1 MANYKWSFA
10 NVGGVTRV
18 CIQSAED
25 IRHLGEL
32 DKKMWTVLSCPV
44 NGLEISSDSLSLMDQ
59 DGDGQLRLKEVVA
72 TADWLCAT
80 LKDPQSLFEQSDSIL
95 LDNIIDESIVAV
107 ARKIVES
114 LKLKVERIS
123 LADVQAAI
131 DAIAIE
137 TPEMPAAPFEADVIA
152 AYKAKSPEYAAYFE
166 QEKLQKLGLA
176 SIPEE
181 TPKPG
186 MTEKKF
192 IEMGDQISKWESE
205 VESIKSQVESE
216 LAAAKAE
223 FEPLRK
229 LLLLHRDF
237 YRLLRNFV
245 TLEDF
250 YDNDDKTVASFQ
262 AGTLI
267 LDQRACKLC
276 IRVNDLAKHDS
287 QAPLSGMYLL
297 YCNCEN
303 KKTGKKLQ
311 IVAAMTQGEIK
322 NLNVGKNGI
331 FYDNDG
337 LDYDATVFKIIEN
350 PISIR
355 QAFWTPYRK
364 MAKWVEDKINKSAA
378 EKDAKAFDDMTA
390 KADATVANPNA
401 EQKLAFDIAKFAG
414 IFAAIG
420 MALGMIGTALAA
432 VAGGL
437 ASLNWWQLII
447 VFICILLV
455 ISGPSMIMA
464 WMKLRR
470 RNLAPVLNANGW
482 AINADS
488 IISVPFG
495 MKLTEQVRFP
505 FTQNPAKKSPAGK
518 IFLVILLLIVLG
530 LGGYGIYKYITK
542 EEVTSEEVMEATEA
556 EANPALTMEEAE
568 APAEAPETEEGAE

>member
-1 MANYKWSFA
+1 MSKYKWSFA

-18 CIQSAED
+18 RIKSAED
-25 IRHLGEL
+25 VRHLGEL

-44 NGLEISSDSLSLMDQ
+44 NGLEISSDSLRLMDQ

-80 LKDPQSLFEQSDSIL
+80 LRDPQSLFEQSDVIKIE
-95 LDNIIDESIVAV
+95 NIADEGIRVISDKLQKDGKVA
-107 ARKIVES
+107 
-114 LKLKVERIS
+114 

-131 DAIAIE
+131 DGIAIE
-137 TPEMPAAPFEADVIA
+137 TPELPAAPFEADVIA

-176 SIPEE
+176 TIPEDA
-181 TPKPG
+181 PKPG

-205 VESIKSQVESE
+205 VESIKSKVESE
-216 LAAAKAE
+216 MAAAKAE

-250 YDNDDKTVASFQ
+250 YDNDEKTVASFL

-322 NLNVGKNGI
+322 NLSVGKNGI

-350 PISIR
+350 PISLR
-355 QAFWTPYRK
+355 QAFWNPYRK

-378 EKDAKAFDDMTA
+378 EKDAKTFDDMTA
-390 KADATVANPNA
+390 KVATAADPNA
-401 EQKLAFDIAKFAG
+401 EKKSAFDIAKFAG

-420 MALGMIGTALAA
+420 MALGMIGTAL
-432 VAGGL
+432 VKVGEGMKDL
-437 ASLNWWQLII
+437 PWWQYLII
-447 VFICILLV
+447 FVCILLI

-495 MKLTEQVRFP
+495 LKLTEQVRFP
-505 FTQNPAKKSPAGK
+505 FTKNPAKKNPAGK
-518 IFLVILLLIVLG
+518 IFLVILLLIILG
-530 LGGYGIYKYITK
+530 LGGFGIYKYITK
-542 EEVTSEEVMEATEA
+542 EEVTAEEVMEATEA
-556 EANPALTMEEAE
+556 EANPAVSLENAE
-568 APAEAPETEEGAE
+568 VSETEEGAE

>member
-1 MANYKWSFA
+1 MAKYKWSFA

-18 CIQSAED
+18 RIQSAED

-44 NGLEISSDSLSLMDQ
+44 NGLEISSDSLSLMDV
-59 DGDGQLRLKEVVA
+59 DGDGKLRLKEVIA
-72 TADWLCAT
+72 TADYLCAA
-80 LKDPQSLFEQSDSIL
+80 LKDPKTLFEQKDELAI
-95 LDNIIDESIVAV
+95 DNIADEAIKAV
-107 ARKIVES
+107 AE
-114 LKLKVERIS
+114 KLATEGKIS
-123 LADVQAAI
+123 LAAVQAAI
-131 DAIAIE
+131 DGVTIE
-137 TPEMPAAPFEADVIA
+137 EQAVPAAPLEADVIA
-152 AYKAKSPEYAAYFE
+152 AYKEKQAEYAAYFE

-176 SIPEE
+176 VIPEE

-192 IEMGDQISKWESE
+192 NEMGAQIAEWEAAKAAAE
-205 VESIKSQVESE
+205 TANADA
-216 LAAAKAE
+216 LNAAKAE
-223 FEPLRK
+223 FMPLRK

-250 YDNDDKTVASFQ
+250 YDYDKKTIASFE

-267 LDQRACKLC
+267 IDQRACHLC
-276 IRVNDLAKHDS
+276 IRVNDPAKHDA

-303 KKTGKKLQ
+303 KKTGKTAN

-322 NLNVGKNGI
+322 NLSIGKNGV

-337 LDYDATVFKIIEN
+337 LDYDATVTKIIDN

-364 MAKWVEDKINKSAA
+364 FSKWIEEKINKSAA

-390 KADATVANPNA
+390 KADAATAKEGEAP
-401 EQKLAFDIAKFAG
+401 KPAFDIAKFAG

-432 VAGGL
+432 VAKGMSGF
-437 ASLNWWQLII
+437 AWWQYLII
-447 VFICILLV
+447 FVCILLV
-455 ISGPSMIMA
+455 ISGPSMVMA
-464 WMKLRR
+464 WLKLRR

-482 AINADS
+482 AINADA

-495 MKLTEQVRFP
+495 KTLTEQVAFP
-505 FTQNPAKKSPAGK
+505 FIKAPKMKGEMSTAKRWCIG
-518 IFLVILLLIVLG
+518 IGITLLVLVCLCVILHLCG
-530 LGGYGIYKYITK
+530 FCFCCFCFH
-542 EEVTSEEVMEATEA
+542 
-556 EANPALTMEEAE
+556 
-568 APAEAPETEEGAE
+568 

>member
-25 IRHLGEL
+25 VRHLGEL

-123 LADVQAAI
+123 LADVQAVI

-205 VESIKSQVESE
+205 VESIKSKVESE

-322 NLNVGKNGI
+322 NLSVGKNGI

-401 EQKLAFDIAKFAG
+401 EQKPAFDIAKFAG

-482 AINADS
+482 AVNADA

-495 MKLTEQVRFP
+495 LKLTEQVRFP
-505 FTQNPAKKSPAGK
+505 FTKNPVKKSPAGK
-518 IFLVILLLIVLG
+518 ICLVILLLIILG

-542 EEVTSEEVMEATEA
+542 EEVTAEEVMEVTET
-556 EANPALTMEEAE
+556 EANPALTLEETEASAE
-568 APAEAPETEEGAE
+568 TPETEKGAE

>member
-1 MANYKWSFA
+1 MSKYKWNFA
-10 NVGGVTRV
+10 NVGGATRV
-18 CIQSAED
+18 RIETAED

-80 LKDPQSLFEQSDSIL
+80 LKDPQSLFEQSDVITIE
-95 LDNIIDESIVAV
+95 NIADEGIRVIGDRLQKEGKVA
-107 ARKIVES
+107 
-114 LKLKVERIS
+114 

-131 DAIAIE
+131 DAVTIE
-137 TPEMPAAPFEADVIA
+137 AQEVPAAPLEADVIA
-152 AYKAKSPEYAAYFE
+152 AYKEKSAEYAAYFE

-192 IEMGDQISKWESE
+192 LEMGKQIADWESE
-205 VESIKSQVESE
+205 VESLKLKVESE

-250 YDNDDKTVASFQ
+250 YDNDEKTVASFQ

-322 NLNVGKNGI
+322 NLSVGKNGI

-390 KADATVANPNA
+390 KADAAANPNA
-401 EQKLAFDIAKFAG
+401 EKKPAFDIAKFAG

-482 AINADS
+482 AVNADA

-495 MKLTEQVRFP
+495 LKLTEQVRFP
-505 FTQNPAKKSPAGK
+505 FTKNPVKKSPAGK
-518 IFLVILLLIVLG
+518 ICLVILLLIILG

-542 EEVTSEEVMEATEA
+542 EEVTAEEVMEATEA
-556 EANPALTMEEAE
+556 EANPALTLEETE
-568 APAEAPETEEGAE
+568 APAETPETEKGAE

>member
-1 MANYKWSFA
+1 MSKYKWSFA

-18 CIQSAED
+18 RIKSAED
-25 IRHLGEL
+25 VRHLGEL

-44 NGLEISSDSLSLMDQ
+44 NGLEISSDSLRLMDQ

-80 LKDPQSLFEQSDSIL
+80 LRDPQSLFEQSDVIKIE
-95 LDNIIDESIVAV
+95 NIADEGIRVISDKLQKDGKVA
-107 ARKIVES
+107 
-114 LKLKVERIS
+114 

-176 SIPEE
+176 TIPEDA
-181 TPKPG
+181 PKPG

-205 VESIKSQVESE
+205 VESIKSKVESE
-216 LAAAKAE
+216 MAAAKAE

-250 YDNDDKTVASFQ
+250 YDNDEKTVASFL

-322 NLNVGKNGI
+322 NLSVGKNGI

-350 PISIR
+350 PISLR
-355 QAFWTPYRK
+355 QAFWNPYRK

-378 EKDAKAFDDMTA
+378 EKDAKTFDDMTA
-390 KADATVANPNA
+390 KVATAADPNA
-401 EQKLAFDIAKFAG
+401 EKKSAFDIAKFAG

-420 MALGMIGTALAA
+420 MALGMIGTALAS
-432 VAGGL
+432 VAQGWI
-437 ASLNWWQLII
+437 SLTWWQQII
-447 VFICILLV
+447 VFVCILLI

-495 MKLTEQVRFP
+495 LKLTEQVRFP
-505 FTQNPAKKSPAGK
+505 FTKNPAKKNPAGK
-518 IFLVILLLIVLG
+518 IFLVILLLIILG
-530 LGGYGIYKYITK
+530 LGGFGIYKYITK
-542 EEVTSEEVMEATEA
+542 EEVTAEEVMEATEA
-556 EANPALTMEEAE
+556 EANPAVSLENAEVSETKEAQQ
-568 APAEAPETEEGAE
+568 

>member
-1 MANYKWSFA
+1 MSKYKWSFA

-18 CIQSAED
+18 RIKSAED
-25 IRHLGEL
+25 VRHLGEL

-44 NGLEISSDSLSLMDQ
+44 NGLEISSDSLRLMDQ

-80 LKDPQSLFEQSDSIL
+80 LRDPQSLFEQSDVIKIE
-95 LDNIIDESIVAV
+95 NIADEGIRVISDKLQKDGKVA
-107 ARKIVES
+107 
-114 LKLKVERIS
+114 

-176 SIPEE
+176 SIPEDA
-181 TPKPG
+181 PKPG

-205 VESIKSQVESE
+205 VESIKSKVESE
-216 LAAAKAE
+216 MAAAKAE

-250 YDNDDKTVASFQ
+250 YDNDEKTVASFL

-322 NLNVGKNGI
+322 NLSVGKNGI

-350 PISIR
+350 PISLR
-355 QAFWTPYRK
+355 QAFWNPYRK

-378 EKDAKAFDDMTA
+378 EKDAKTFDDMTA
-390 KADATVANPNA
+390 KVATAADPNA
-401 EQKLAFDIAKFAG
+401 EKKSAFDIAKFAG

-420 MALGMIGTALAA
+420 MALGMIGTALAS
-432 VAGGL
+432 VAQGWIGL
-437 ASLNWWQLII
+437 TWWQQII
-447 VFICILLV
+447 VFVCILLI

-495 MKLTEQVRFP
+495 LKLTEQVRFP
-505 FTQNPAKKSPAGK
+505 FTKNPAKKNPAGK
-518 IFLVILLLIVLG
+518 IFLVILLLIILG
-530 LGGYGIYKYITK
+530 LGGFGIYKYITK
-542 EEVTSEEVMEATEA
+542 EEVTAEEVMEATEA
-556 EANPALTMEEAE
+556 EANPAVSLENAEVSETKEAQQ
-568 APAEAPETEEGAE
+568 

>member
-1 MANYKWSFA
+1 M
-10 NVGGVTRV
+10 GGVTRV

-72 TADWLCAT
+72 TAEWLCAT
-80 LKDPQSLFEQSDSIL
+80 LKDAQSLFEKKDSIAI
-95 LDNIIDESIVAV
+95 DNISDESLVAV
-107 ARKIVES
+107 ARKVNADAD
-114 LKLKVERIS
+114 VIS

-131 DAIAIE
+131 DAVTIE
-137 TPEMPAAPFEADVIA
+137 AQEVPAAPLEADVIA
-152 AYKAKSPEYAAYFE
+152 AYKEKSAEYAAYFE

-192 IEMGDQISKWESE
+192 VEMGKQIADWEAAKAAAE
-205 VESIKSQVESE
+205 TANADA

-250 YDNDDKTVASFQ
+250 YDNDEKTVASFQ

-322 NLNVGKNGI
+322 NLSVGKNGI

-390 KADATVANPNA
+390 KADAAANPNA
-401 EQKLAFDIAKFAG
+401 EKKPAFDIAKFAG

-482 AINADS
+482 AVNADA

-495 MKLTEQVRFP
+495 LKLTEQVRFP
-505 FTQNPAKKSPAGK
+505 FTKNPVKKSPAGK
-518 IFLVILLLIVLG
+518 ICLVILLLIILG

-542 EEVTSEEVMEATEA
+542 EEVTAEEVMEVTET
-556 EANPALTMEEAE
+556 EANPALTLEETE
-568 APAEAPETEEGAE
+568 TPAETPETEKGAE

>member
-1 MANYKWSFA
+1 M
-10 NVGGVTRV
+10 GGVTRV
-18 CIQSAED
+18 RIKSAED
-25 IRHLGEL
+25 VRHLGEL

-44 NGLEISSDSLSLMDQ
+44 NGLEISSDSLRLMDQ

-80 LKDPQSLFEQSDSIL
+80 LRDPQSLFEQSDVIKIE
-95 LDNIIDESIVAV
+95 NIADEGIRVISDKLQKDGKVA
-107 ARKIVES
+107 
-114 LKLKVERIS
+114 

-131 DAIAIE
+131 DGIAIE

-176 SIPEE
+176 SIPEDA
-181 TPKPG
+181 PKPG

-205 VESIKSQVESE
+205 VESIKSKVESE
-216 LAAAKAE
+216 MAAAKAE

-250 YDNDDKTVASFQ
+250 YDNDEKTVASFL

-322 NLNVGKNGI
+322 NLSVGKNGI

-350 PISIR
+350 PISLR
-355 QAFWTPYRK
+355 QAFWNPYRK

-378 EKDAKAFDDMTA
+378 EKDAKTFDDMTA
-390 KADATVANPNA
+390 KVATAADPNA
-401 EQKLAFDIAKFAG
+401 EKKSAFDIAKFAG

-420 MALGMIGTALAA
+420 MALGMIGTAL
-432 VAGGL
+432 VKVGEGMKDL
-437 ASLNWWQLII
+437 PWWQYLII
-447 VFICILLV
+447 FVCILLI

-495 MKLTEQVRFP
+495 LKLTEQVRFP
-505 FTQNPAKKSPAGK
+505 FTKNPAKKNPAGK
-518 IFLVILLLIVLG
+518 IFLVILLLIILG
-530 LGGYGIYKYITK
+530 LGGFGIYKYITK
-542 EEVTSEEVMEATEA
+542 EEVTAEEVMEATEA
-556 EANPALTMEEAE
+556 EANPAVSLENAE
-568 APAEAPETEEGAE
+568 VSETEEGAE

>member
-1 MANYKWSFA
+1 MSKYKWSFA

-18 CIQSAED
+18 RIKSAED
-25 IRHLGEL
+25 VRHLGEL

-44 NGLEISSDSLSLMDQ
+44 NGLEISSDSLRLMDQ

-80 LKDPQSLFEQSDSIL
+80 LRDPQSLFEQSDVI
-95 LDNIIDESIVAV
+95 NIKNIADEGIRVISDKLQKDGKVA
-107 ARKIVES
+107 
-114 LKLKVERIS
+114 

-176 SIPEE
+176 SIPEDA
-181 TPKPG
+181 PKPG

-205 VESIKSQVESE
+205 VESIKSKVESE
-216 LAAAKAE
+216 MAAAKAE

-250 YDNDDKTVASFQ
+250 YDNDEKTVASFL

-322 NLNVGKNGI
+322 NLSVGKNGI

-350 PISIR
+350 PISLR
-355 QAFWTPYRK
+355 QAFWNPYRK

-378 EKDAKAFDDMTA
+378 EKDAKTFDDMTA
-390 KADATVANPNA
+390 KVATAADPNA
-401 EQKLAFDIAKFAG
+401 EKKSAFDIAKFAG

-420 MALGMIGTALAA
+420 MALGMISMALGS
-432 VAGGL
+432 VAQGWI
-437 ASLNWWQLII
+437 SLTWWQQII
-447 VFICILLV
+447 VFVCILLI

-495 MKLTEQVRFP
+495 LKLTEQVRFP
-505 FTQNPAKKSPAGK
+505 FTKNPAKKNPAGK
-518 IFLVILLLIVLG
+518 IFLVILLLIILG
-530 LGGYGIYKYITK
+530 LGGFGIYKYITK
-542 EEVTSEEVMEATEA
+542 EEVTAEEVMEATEA
-556 EANPALTMEEAE
+556 EANPAVSLENAEVSETKEAQQ
-568 APAEAPETEEGAE
+568 

>member
-1 MANYKWSFA
+1 MSKYKWSFA

-18 CIQSAED
+18 RIKSAED
-25 IRHLGEL
+25 VRHLGEL

-44 NGLEISSDSLSLMDQ
+44 NGLEISSDSLRLMDQ

-80 LKDPQSLFEQSDSIL
+80 LRDPQSLFEQSDVI
-95 LDNIIDESIVAV
+95 NIKNIADEGIRVISDKLQKDGKVA
-107 ARKIVES
+107 
-114 LKLKVERIS
+114 

-176 SIPEE
+176 SIPEDA
-181 TPKPG
+181 PKPG

-205 VESIKSQVESE
+205 VESIKSKVESE
-216 LAAAKAE
+216 MAAAKAE

-250 YDNDDKTVASFQ
+250 YDNDEKTVASFL

-322 NLNVGKNGI
+322 NLSVGKNGI

-350 PISIR
+350 PISLR
-355 QAFWTPYRK
+355 QAFWNPYRK

-378 EKDAKAFDDMTA
+378 EKDAKTFDDMTA
-390 KADATVANPNA
+390 KVATAADPNA
-401 EQKLAFDIAKFAG
+401 EKKSAFDIAKFAG

-420 MALGMIGTALAA
+420 MALGMIGTALVK
-432 VAGGL
+432 VAEGWI
-437 ASLNWWQLII
+437 SLTWWQQII
-447 VFICILLV
+447 VFVCILLI

-495 MKLTEQVRFP
+495 LKLTEQVRFP
-505 FTQNPAKKSPAGK
+505 FTKNPAKKNPAGK
-518 IFLVILLLIVLG
+518 IFLVILLLIILG
-530 LGGYGIYKYITK
+530 LGGFGIYKYITK
-542 EEVTSEEVMEATEA
+542 EEVTAEEVMEATEA
-556 EANPALTMEEAE
+556 EANPAVSLENAEVSETKEAQQ
-568 APAEAPETEEGAE
+568 

>member
-1 MANYKWSFA
+1 MSKYKWSFA

-18 CIQSAED
+18 RIKSAED
-25 IRHLGEL
+25 VRHLGEL

-44 NGLEISSDSLSLMDQ
+44 NGLEISSDSLRLMDQ

-80 LKDPQSLFEQSDSIL
+80 LRDPQSLFEQSDVIKIE
-95 LDNIIDESIVAV
+95 NIADEGIRVISDKLQKDGKVA
-107 ARKIVES
+107 
-114 LKLKVERIS
+114 

-176 SIPEE
+176 SIPEDA
-181 TPKPG
+181 PKPG

-205 VESIKSQVESE
+205 VESIKSKVESE
-216 LAAAKAE
+216 MAAAKAE

-250 YDNDDKTVASFQ
+250 YDNDEKTVASFL

-322 NLNVGKNGI
+322 NLSVGKNGI
-331 FYDNDG
+331 FYDNNG

-350 PISIR
+350 PISLR
-355 QAFWTPYRK
+355 QAFWNPYRK

-378 EKDAKAFDDMTA
+378 EKDAKTFDDMTA
-390 KADATVANPNA
+390 KVATAADPNA
-401 EQKLAFDIAKFAG
+401 EKKSAFDIAKFAG

-420 MALGMIGTALAA
+420 MALGMIGTAL
-432 VAGGL
+432 VEVGKEMSGL
-437 ASLNWWQLII
+437 AWWQYLII
-447 VFICILLV
+447 FVCILLI

-495 MKLTEQVRFP
+495 LKLTEQVRFP
-505 FTQNPAKKSPAGK
+505 FTKNPAKKNPAGK
-518 IFLVILLLIVLG
+518 IFLVILLLIILG
-530 LGGYGIYKYITK
+530 LGGFGIYKYITK
-542 EEVTSEEVMEATEA
+542 EEVTAEEVMEETEA
-556 EANPALTMEEAE
+556 EANPAVSLENAEVSETKEAQQ
-568 APAEAPETEEGAE
+568 

>member
-1 MANYKWSFA
+1 M
-10 NVGGVTRV
+10 GGVTRV
-18 CIQSAED
+18 RIKSAED
-25 IRHLGEL
+25 VRHLGEL

-44 NGLEISSDSLSLMDQ
+44 NGLEISSDSLRLMDQ

-80 LKDPQSLFEQSDSIL
+80 LRDPQSLFEQSDVIKIE
-95 LDNIIDESIVAV
+95 NIADEGIRVISDKLQKDGKVA
-107 ARKIVES
+107 
-114 LKLKVERIS
+114 

-176 SIPEE
+176 TIPEDA
-181 TPKPG
+181 PKPG

-205 VESIKSQVESE
+205 VESIKSKVESE

-250 YDNDDKTVASFQ
+250 YDNDEKTVASFL

-322 NLNVGKNGI
+322 NLSVGKNGI
-331 FYDNDG
+331 FYDNNG

-350 PISIR
+350 PISLR
-355 QAFWTPYRK
+355 QAFWNPYRK

-378 EKDAKAFDDMTA
+378 EKDAKTFDDMTA
-390 KADATVANPNA
+390 KVATAADPNA
-401 EQKLAFDIAKFAG
+401 EKKSAFDIAKFAG

-420 MALGMIGTALAA
+420 MALGMIGTALAS
-432 VAGGL
+432 VAQGWI
-437 ASLNWWQLII
+437 SLTWWQQII
-447 VFICILLV
+447 VFVCILLI

-495 MKLTEQVRFP
+495 LKLTEQVRFP
-505 FTQNPAKKSPAGK
+505 FTKNPAKKNPAGE
-518 IFLVILLLIVLG
+518 IFLVILLLIILG
-530 LGGYGIYKYITK
+530 LGGFGIYKYITK
-542 EEVTSEEVMEATEA
+542 EEVTAEEVMEATEA
-556 EANPALTMEEAE
+556 EANPAVSLENAE
-568 APAEAPETEEGAE
+568 ASETEEAQQ

>member
-1 MANYKWSFA
+1 MSKYKWSFA

-18 CIQSAED
+18 RIKSAED
-25 IRHLGEL
+25 VRHLGEL

-44 NGLEISSDSLSLMDQ
+44 NGLEISSDSLRLMDQ

-80 LKDPQSLFEQSDSIL
+80 LRDPQSLFEQSDVIKIE
-95 LDNIIDESIVAV
+95 NIADEGIRVISDKLQKDGKVA
-107 ARKIVES
+107 
-114 LKLKVERIS
+114 

-137 TPEMPAAPFEADVIA
+137 TPELPAAPFEADVIA

-176 SIPEE
+176 SIPEDA
-181 TPKPG
+181 PKPG

-205 VESIKSQVESE
+205 VESIKSKVESE

-250 YDNDDKTVASFQ
+250 YDNDEKTVASFL

-322 NLNVGKNGI
+322 NLSVGKNGI

-350 PISIR
+350 PISLR
-355 QAFWTPYRK
+355 QAFWNPYRK

-378 EKDAKAFDDMTA
+378 EKDAKTFDDMTA
-390 KADATVANPNA
+390 KVATAADPNA
-401 EQKLAFDIAKFAG
+401 EKKSAFDIAKFAG

-420 MALGMIGTALAA
+420 MALGMIGTAL
-432 VAGGL
+432 VEVGKEMSGL
-437 ASLNWWQLII
+437 AWWQYLII
-447 VFICILLV
+447 FVCILLI

-495 MKLTEQVRFP
+495 LKLTEQVRFP
-505 FTQNPAKKSPAGK
+505 FTKNPAKKNPAGK
-518 IFLVILLLIVLG
+518 IFLVILLLIILG
-530 LGGYGIYKYITK
+530 LGGFGIYKYITK
-542 EEVTSEEVMEATEA
+542 EEVTAEEVMEATEA
-556 EANPALTMEEAE
+556 EANPAVSLENAEVSETKEAQQ
-568 APAEAPETEEGAE
+568 

>member
-1 MANYKWSFA
+1 MSKYKWSFA

-18 CIQSAED
+18 RIKSAED
-25 IRHLGEL
+25 VRHLGEL

-44 NGLEISSDSLSLMDQ
+44 NGLEISSDSLRLMDQ

-80 LKDPQSLFEQSDSIL
+80 LRDPQSLFEQSDVIKIE
-95 LDNIIDESIVAV
+95 NIADEGIRVISDKLQKDGKVA
-107 ARKIVES
+107 
-114 LKLKVERIS
+114 

-176 SIPEE
+176 SIPEDA
-181 TPKPG
+181 PKPG

-205 VESIKSQVESE
+205 VESIKSKVESE

-250 YDNDDKTVASFQ
+250 YDNDEKTVASFL

-322 NLNVGKNGI
+322 NLSVGKNGI

-350 PISIR
+350 PISLR
-355 QAFWTPYRK
+355 QAFWNPYRK

-378 EKDAKAFDDMTA
+378 EKDAKTFDDMTA
-390 KADATVANPNA
+390 KVATAADPNA
-401 EQKLAFDIAKFAG
+401 EKKSAFDIAKFAG

-420 MALGMIGTALAA
+420 MALGMIGTAL
-432 VAGGL
+432 VKVGEGMKDL
-437 ASLNWWQLII
+437 PWWQYLII
-447 VFICILLV
+447 FVCILLI

-495 MKLTEQVRFP
+495 LKLTEQVRFP
-505 FTQNPAKKSPAGK
+505 FTKNPAKKNPAGK
-518 IFLVILLLIVLG
+518 IFLVILLLIILG
-530 LGGYGIYKYITK
+530 LGGFGIYKYITK
-542 EEVTSEEVMEATEA
+542 EKVTAEEVMEATEA
-556 EANPALTMEEAE
+556 EANPALTLEEAE
-568 APAEAPETEEGAE
+568 VSETEEGAE

>member
-1 MANYKWSFA
+1 MSKYKWSFA

-18 CIQSAED
+18 RIKSAED
-25 IRHLGEL
+25 VRHLGEL

-44 NGLEISSDSLSLMDQ
+44 NGLEISSDSLRLMDQ

-80 LKDPQSLFEQSDSIL
+80 LRDPQSLFEQSDVI
-95 LDNIIDESIVAV
+95 NIKNIADEGIRVISDKFQKDGKVA
-107 ARKIVES
+107 
-114 LKLKVERIS
+114 

-131 DAIAIE
+131 DGIAIE

-176 SIPEE
+176 SIPEDA
-181 TPKPG
+181 PKPG
-186 MTEKKF
+186 MMEKKF

-205 VESIKSQVESE
+205 VESIKSKVESE
-216 LAAAKAE
+216 MAAAKAE

-250 YDNDDKTVASFQ
+250 YDNDEKTVASFL

-322 NLNVGKNGI
+322 NLSVGKNGI

-350 PISIR
+350 PISLR
-355 QAFWTPYRK
+355 QAFWNPYRK

-378 EKDAKAFDDMTA
+378 EKDAKTFDDMTA
-390 KADATVANPNA
+390 KVATAADPNA
-401 EQKLAFDIAKFAG
+401 EKKSAFDIAKFAG

-420 MALGMIGTALAA
+420 MALGMIGTALAS
-432 VAGGL
+432 VAQGWI
-437 ASLNWWQLII
+437 SLTWWQQII
-447 VFICILLV
+447 VFVCILLI

-495 MKLTEQVRFP
+495 LKLTEQVRFP
-505 FTQNPAKKSPAGK
+505 FTKNPAKKNPAGK
-518 IFLVILLLIVLG
+518 IFLVILLLIILG
-530 LGGYGIYKYITK
+530 LGGFGIYKYITK
-542 EEVTSEEVMEATEA
+542 EEVTAEEVMEATEA
-556 EANPALTMEEAE
+556 EANPAVSLENAE
-568 APAEAPETEEGAE
+568 VSETEEGAE

>member
-25 IRHLGEL
+25 VRHLGEL

-250 YDNDDKTVASFQ
+250 YDNDEKTVASFQ

-401 EQKLAFDIAKFAG
+401 EQKPAFDIAKFAG

-518 IFLVILLLIVLG
+518 IFLVIVLLIVLG

-542 EEVTSEEVMEATEA
+542 EEVTAEEVMEATEA
-556 EANPALTMEEAE
+556 EANPALTLEEAE

>member
-1 MANYKWSFA
+1 MSKYKWSFA

-18 CIQSAED
+18 RIKSAED
-25 IRHLGEL
+25 VRHLGEL

-44 NGLEISSDSLSLMDQ
+44 NGLEISSDSLRLMDQ

-80 LKDPQSLFEQSDSIL
+80 LRDPQSLFEQSDVIKIE
-95 LDNIIDESIVAV
+95 NIADEGIRVISDKLQKDGKVA
-107 ARKIVES
+107 
-114 LKLKVERIS
+114 

-176 SIPEE
+176 SIPEDA
-181 TPKPG
+181 PKPG

-205 VESIKSQVESE
+205 VSSIKSKVESE
-216 LAAAKAE
+216 MAAAKAE

-250 YDNDDKTVASFQ
+250 YDNDEKTVASFL

-322 NLNVGKNGI
+322 NLSVGKNGI

-350 PISIR
+350 PISLR
-355 QAFWTPYRK
+355 QAFWNPYRK

-378 EKDAKAFDDMTA
+378 EKDAKTFDDMTA
-390 KADATVANPNA
+390 KVATAADPNA
-401 EQKLAFDIAKFAG
+401 EKKSAFDIAKFAG

-420 MALGMIGTALAA
+420 MALGMIGTALAS
-432 VAGGL
+432 VAQGWI
-437 ASLNWWQLII
+437 SLTWWQQII
-447 VFICILLV
+447 VFVCILLI

-495 MKLTEQVRFP
+495 LKLTEQVRFP
-505 FTQNPAKKSPAGK
+505 FTKNPAKKNPAGK
-518 IFLVILLLIVLG
+518 IFLVILLLIILG
-530 LGGYGIYKYITK
+530 LGGFGIYKYITK
-542 EEVTSEEVMEATEA
+542 EEVTAEEVMEATEA
-556 EANPALTMEEAE
+556 EANPAVSLENAE
-568 APAEAPETEEGAE
+568 VSETEEGAE

>member
-1 MANYKWSFA
+1 MSKYKWSFA

-18 CIQSAED
+18 RIKSAED
-25 IRHLGEL
+25 VRHLGEL

-44 NGLEISSDSLSLMDQ
+44 NGLEISSDSLRLMDQ

-80 LKDPQSLFEQSDSIL
+80 LRDPQSLFEQSDVIKIE
-95 LDNIIDESIVAV
+95 NIADEGIRVISDKLQKDGKVA
-107 ARKIVES
+107 
-114 LKLKVERIS
+114 

-176 SIPEE
+176 TIPEDA
-181 TPKPG
+181 PKPG

-205 VESIKSQVESE
+205 VESIKSKVESE
-216 LAAAKAE
+216 MAAAKAE

-250 YDNDDKTVASFQ
+250 YDNDEKTVASFL

-322 NLNVGKNGI
+322 NLSVGKNGI

-350 PISIR
+350 PISLR
-355 QAFWTPYRK
+355 QAFWNPYRK

-378 EKDAKAFDDMTA
+378 EKDAKTFDDMTA
-390 KADATVANPNA
+390 KVATAADPNA
-401 EQKLAFDIAKFAG
+401 EKKSAFDIAKFAG

-420 MALGMIGTALAA
+420 MALGMIGTALAS
-432 VAGGL
+432 VAQGWI
-437 ASLNWWQLII
+437 SLTWWQQII
-447 VFICILLV
+447 VFVCILLI

-495 MKLTEQVRFP
+495 LKLTEQVRFP
-505 FTQNPAKKSPAGK
+505 FTKNPAKKNPAGK
-518 IFLVILLLIVLG
+518 IFLVILLLIILG
-530 LGGYGIYKYITK
+530 LGGFGIYKYITK
-542 EEVTSEEVMEATEA
+542 EEVTAEEVMEATEA
-556 EANPALTMEEAE
+556 EANPAVSLENAE
-568 APAEAPETEEGAE
+568 ASETEEGAE

>member
-18 CIQSAED
+18 RIQTAED
-25 IRHLGEL
+25 LRHLGEL

-44 NGLEISSDSLSLMDQ
+44 NGLEISAESLQTMDI

-72 TADWLCAT
+72 TAEWLCAT
-80 LKDPQSLFEQSDSIL
+80 LKDPQSLFEQKDAIA
-95 LDNIIDESIVAV
+95 LDNIADE
-107 ARKIVES
+107 
-114 LKLKVERIS
+114 
-123 LADVQAAI
+123 
-131 DAIAIE
+131 AIAAEAKKLAGKGEAITLAE
-137 TPEMPAAPFEADVIA
+137 VDAALAAVTVEEEPIPEAPLEADVIA
-152 AYKAKSPEYAAYFE
+152 AYKEKSAEYAAYFE
-166 QEKLQKLGLA
+166 QEKLVKLGLA
-176 SIPEE
+176 VIPEDA
-181 TPKPG
+181 PKPG

-192 IEMGDQISKWESE
+192 LEMGKQIADWEAAKAAAEGANADKWT
-205 VESIKSQVESE
+205 
-216 LAAAKAE
+216 AAKAE
-223 FEPLRK
+223 FVPLRK

-250 YDNDDKTVASFQ
+250 YDNNDESIASFQ

-267 LDQRACKLC
+267 IDQRACHLC
-276 IRVNDLAKHDS
+276 IRVADLGKHDA
-287 QAPLSGMYLL
+287 QAPLSGIYLL
-297 YCNCEN
+297 YCNCIN
-303 KKTGKKLQ
+303 KKTGKTAQ

-322 NLNVGKNGI
+322 NLTVGKNAI

-364 MAKWVEDKINKSAA
+364 FAKWVEEKINKSAA

-390 KADATVANPNA
+390 KADAATADPAA
-401 EQKLAFDIAKFAG
+401 EKKPAFDIAKFAG

-420 MALGMIGTALAA
+420 MALGMIGAALVS
-432 VAGGL
+432 VAEGMSGFK
-437 ASLNWWQLII
+437 WWQYVI
-447 VFICILLV
+447 VFVCILLV

-482 AINADS
+482 AVNADS

-495 MKLTEQVRFP
+495 RTLTEQVAFP
-505 FTQNPAKKSPAGK
+505 IVKIKKGMKGWQKWLLALG
-518 IFLVILLLIVLG
+518 IIVVILGIACLVLHLCG
-530 LGGYGIYKYITK
+530 FCFHCFCFH
-542 EEVTSEEVMEATEA
+542 
-556 EANPALTMEEAE
+556 
-568 APAEAPETEEGAE
+568 

>member
-1 MANYKWSFA
+1 MSKYKWSFA

-18 CIQSAED
+18 RIKSAED
-25 IRHLGEL
+25 VRHLGEL

-44 NGLEISSDSLSLMDQ
+44 NGLEISSDSLRLMDQ

-80 LKDPQSLFEQSDSIL
+80 LRDPQSLFEQSDVIMIE
-95 LDNIIDESIVAV
+95 NIADEGIRVISDKLQKDGKVA
-107 ARKIVES
+107 
-114 LKLKVERIS
+114 

-176 SIPEE
+176 SIPEDA
-181 TPKPG
+181 PKPG

-205 VESIKSQVESE
+205 VESIKSKVESE
-216 LAAAKAE
+216 MAAAKAE

-250 YDNDDKTVASFQ
+250 YDNDEKTVASFL

-322 NLNVGKNGI
+322 NLSVGKNGI

-350 PISIR
+350 PISLR
-355 QAFWTPYRK
+355 QAFWNPYRK

-378 EKDAKAFDDMTA
+378 EKDAKTFDDMTA
-390 KADATVANPNA
+390 KVATAADPNA
-401 EQKLAFDIAKFAG
+401 EKKSAFDIAKFAG

-420 MALGMIGTALAA
+420 MALGMIGTALAS
-432 VAGGL
+432 VAQGWI
-437 ASLNWWQLII
+437 SLTWWQQII
-447 VFICILLV
+447 VFVCILLI

-495 MKLTEQVRFP
+495 LKLTEQVRFP
-505 FTQNPAKKSPAGK
+505 FTKNPAKKNPAGK
-518 IFLVILLLIVLG
+518 IFLVILLLIILG
-530 LGGYGIYKYITK
+530 LGGFGIYKYITK
-542 EEVTSEEVMEATEA
+542 EEVTAEEVMEATEA
-556 EANPALTMEEAE
+556 EANPAVSLEN
-568 APAEAPETEEGAE
+568 AEAPETKEAQQ

>member
-25 IRHLGEL
+25 VRHLGEL

-80 LKDPQSLFEQSDSIL
+80 LKDSQSLFEQSDSIL

-192 IEMGDQISKWESE
+192 VEMGKQIADWESE
-205 VESIKSQVESE
+205 VESIKSKVESE

-223 FEPLRK
+223 YEPLRK

-250 YDNDDKTVASFQ
+250 YDNDEKTVASFQ

-322 NLNVGKNGI
+322 NLSVGKNGI

-401 EQKLAFDIAKFAG
+401 EQKPAFDIAKFAG

-432 VAGGL
+432 VAKGMRGL
-437 ASLNWWQLII
+437 PWWQYLII
-447 VFICILLV
+447 FVCILLV

-505 FTQNPAKKSPAGK
+505 FTKNPAKKNPAGA
-518 IFLVILLLIVLG
+518 IFLVIVLLIVLG

-542 EEVTSEEVMEATEA
+542 EEVTAEEVMEATEA
-556 EANPALTMEEAE
+556 ETNPALTLEEAE
-568 APAEAPETEEGAE
+568 SPAEAPETEEGAE

>member
-1 MANYKWSFA
+1 MSKYKWSFA

-18 CIQSAED
+18 RIKSAED
-25 IRHLGEL
+25 VRHLGEL

-44 NGLEISSDSLSLMDQ
+44 NGLEISSDSLRLMDQ

-80 LKDPQSLFEQSDSIL
+80 LRDPQSLFEQSDVI
-95 LDNIIDESIVAV
+95 NIKNIADEGIRVISDKLQKDGKVA
-107 ARKIVES
+107 
-114 LKLKVERIS
+114 

-152 AYKAKSPEYAAYFE
+152 AYKAKSSEYAAYFE

-176 SIPEE
+176 TIPEDA
-181 TPKPG
+181 PKPG

-205 VESIKSQVESE
+205 VESIKSKVESE
-216 LAAAKAE
+216 MAAAKAE

-250 YDNDDKTVASFQ
+250 YDNDEKTVASFL

-322 NLNVGKNGI
+322 NLSVGKNGI

-350 PISIR
+350 PISLR
-355 QAFWTPYRK
+355 QAFWNPYRK

-378 EKDAKAFDDMTA
+378 EKDAKTFDDMTA
-390 KADATVANPNA
+390 KVATAADPNA
-401 EQKLAFDIAKFAG
+401 EKKSAFDIAKFAG

-420 MALGMIGTALAA
+420 MALGMIGTALAS
-432 VAGGL
+432 VAQGWI
-437 ASLNWWQLII
+437 SLTWWQQII
-447 VFICILLV
+447 VFVCILLI

-495 MKLTEQVRFP
+495 LKLTEQVRFP
-505 FTQNPAKKSPAGK
+505 FTKNPAKKNPAGK
-518 IFLVILLLIVLG
+518 IFLVILLLIILG
-530 LGGYGIYKYITK
+530 LGGFGIYKYITK
-542 EEVTSEEVMEATEA
+542 EEVTAEEVMEATEA
-556 EANPALTMEEAE
+556 EANPAVSLENAE
-568 APAEAPETEEGAE
+568 ASETKEAQQ

>member
-1 MANYKWSFA
+1 MSKYKWSFA

-18 CIQSAED
+18 RIKSAED
-25 IRHLGEL
+25 VRHLGEL

-44 NGLEISSDSLSLMDQ
+44 NGLEISSDSLRLMDQ

-80 LKDPQSLFEQSDSIL
+80 LRDPQSLFEQSDVIKIE
-95 LDNIIDESIVAV
+95 NIADEGIRVISDKLQKDGKVA
-107 ARKIVES
+107 
-114 LKLKVERIS
+114 

-131 DAIAIE
+131 DGIAIE

-176 SIPEE
+176 SIPEDA
-181 TPKPG
+181 PKPG

-205 VESIKSQVESE
+205 VESIKSKVESE
-216 LAAAKAE
+216 MAAAKAE

-250 YDNDDKTVASFQ
+250 YDNDEKTVASFL

-322 NLNVGKNGI
+322 NLSVGKNGI
-331 FYDNDG
+331 FYDNNG

-350 PISIR
+350 PISLR
-355 QAFWTPYRK
+355 QAFWNPYRK

-378 EKDAKAFDDMTA
+378 EKDAKTFDDMTA
-390 KADATVANPNA
+390 KVATAADPNA
-401 EQKLAFDIAKFAG
+401 EKKSAFDIAKFAG

-420 MALGMIGTALAA
+420 MALGMISMALGS
-432 VAGGL
+432 VAQGWIRL
-437 ASLNWWQLII
+437 TWWQQII
-447 VFICILLV
+447 VFVCILLI

-495 MKLTEQVRFP
+495 LKLTEQVRFP
-505 FTQNPAKKSPAGK
+505 FTKNPAKKNPAGK
-518 IFLVILLLIVLG
+518 IFLVILLLIILG
-530 LGGYGIYKYITK
+530 LGGFGIYKYITK
-542 EEVTSEEVMEATEA
+542 EEVTAEEVMEATEA
-556 EANPALTMEEAE
+556 EANPAVSLENAE
-568 APAEAPETEEGAE
+568 VSETKEGAE

>member
-1 MANYKWSFA
+1 MSKYKWSFA

-18 CIQSAED
+18 RIKSAED
-25 IRHLGEL
+25 VRHLGEL

-44 NGLEISSDSLSLMDQ
+44 NGLEISSDSLRLMDQ

-80 LKDPQSLFEQSDSIL
+80 LRDPQSLFEQSDVIKIE
-95 LDNIIDESIVAV
+95 NIADEGIRVISDKLQKDGKVA
-107 ARKIVES
+107 
-114 LKLKVERIS
+114 

-137 TPEMPAAPFEADVIA
+137 TPEMPAAPYEADVIA

-176 SIPEE
+176 SIPEDA
-181 TPKPG
+181 PKPG

-205 VESIKSQVESE
+205 VESIKSKVESE
-216 LAAAKAE
+216 MAAAKAE

-250 YDNDDKTVASFQ
+250 YDNDEKTVASFL

-322 NLNVGKNGI
+322 NLSVGKNGI

-350 PISIR
+350 PISLR
-355 QAFWTPYRK
+355 QAFWNPYRK

-378 EKDAKAFDDMTA
+378 EKDAKTFDDMTA
-390 KADATVANPNA
+390 KVATAADPNA
-401 EQKLAFDIAKFAG
+401 EKKSAFDIAKFAG

-420 MALGMIGTALAA
+420 MALGMIGTALAS
-432 VAGGL
+432 VAQGWI
-437 ASLNWWQLII
+437 SLTWWQQII
-447 VFICILLV
+447 VFVCILLI

-495 MKLTEQVRFP
+495 LKLTEQVRFP
-505 FTQNPAKKSPAGK
+505 FTKNPAKKNPAGK
-518 IFLVILLLIVLG
+518 IFLVILLLIILG
-530 LGGYGIYKYITK
+530 LGGFGIYKYITK
-542 EEVTSEEVMEATEA
+542 EEVTAEEVMEATEA
-556 EANPALTMEEAE
+556 EANPAVSLENAE
-568 APAEAPETEEGAE
+568 VSETEGGAE

>member
-1 MANYKWSFA
+1 MSKYKWSFA

-25 IRHLGEL
+25 VRHLGEL

-166 QEKLQKLGLA
+166 QEKLQKIGLA
-176 SIPEE
+176 LIPEDA
-181 TPKPG
+181 PKPG

-192 IEMGDQISKWESE
+192 VEMGKQIADWEAAKAAAE
-205 VESIKSQVESE
+205 TANADA

-250 YDNDDKTVASFQ
+250 YDNDEKTVASFQ

-322 NLNVGKNGI
+322 NLSVGKNGI

-390 KADATVANPNA
+390 KADAAANPNA
-401 EQKLAFDIAKFAG
+401 EKKPAFDIAKFAG

-420 MALGMIGTALAA
+420 MALGMIGTAL
-432 VAGGL
+432 VKVGEGMSGL
-437 ASLNWWQLII
+437 AWWQYLII
-447 VFICILLV
+447 FVCILLV

-495 MKLTEQVRFP
+495 LKLTEQVRFP

-542 EEVTSEEVMEATEA
+542 EEVTAEEVMEVTET
-556 EANPALTMEEAE
+556 EANPALTMEETE
-568 APAEAPETEEGAE
+568 APAETPETEKGAE

>member
-1 MANYKWSFA
+1 MSKYKWSFA

-18 CIQSAED
+18 RIKSAED
-25 IRHLGEL
+25 VRHLGEL

-44 NGLEISSDSLSLMDQ
+44 NGLEISSDSLRLMDQ

-80 LKDPQSLFEQSDSIL
+80 LRDPQSLFEQSDVI
-95 LDNIIDESIVAV
+95 NIKNIADEGIRVISDKLQKDGKVA
-107 ARKIVES
+107 
-114 LKLKVERIS
+114 

-176 SIPEE
+176 SIPEDA
-181 TPKPG
+181 PKPG

-205 VESIKSQVESE
+205 VESIKSKVESE
-216 LAAAKAE
+216 MAAAKAE

-250 YDNDDKTVASFQ
+250 YDNDEKTVASFL

-322 NLNVGKNGI
+322 NLSVGKNGI
-331 FYDNDG
+331 FYDNNG

-350 PISIR
+350 PISLR
-355 QAFWTPYRK
+355 QAFWNPYRK

-378 EKDAKAFDDMTA
+378 EKDAKTFDDMTA
-390 KADATVANPNA
+390 KVATAADPNA
-401 EQKLAFDIAKFAG
+401 EKKSAFDIAKFAG

-420 MALGMIGTALAA
+420 MALGMIGTAL
-432 VAGGL
+432 VKVGEGMKDL
-437 ASLNWWQLII
+437 PWWQYLII
-447 VFICILLV
+447 FVCILLI

-495 MKLTEQVRFP
+495 LKLTEQVRFP
-505 FTQNPAKKSPAGK
+505 FTKNPTKKNPAGK
-518 IFLVILLLIVLG
+518 IFLVILLLIILG
-530 LGGYGIYKYITK
+530 LGGFGIYKYITK
-542 EEVTSEEVMEATEA
+542 EEVTAEEVMEATEA
-556 EANPALTMEEAE
+556 EANPAVSLENAEVSETKEAQQ
-568 APAEAPETEEGAE
+568 

>member
-1 MANYKWSFA
+1 MSKYKWSFA

-18 CIQSAED
+18 RIKSAED
-25 IRHLGEL
+25 VRHLGEL

-44 NGLEISSDSLSLMDQ
+44 NGLEISSDSLRLMDQ

-80 LKDPQSLFEQSDSIL
+80 LQDPQSLFEQSDVIKIE
-95 LDNIIDESIVAV
+95 NIADEGIRVISDKLQKDGKVA
-107 ARKIVES
+107 
-114 LKLKVERIS
+114 

-176 SIPEE
+176 SIPEDA
-181 TPKPG
+181 PKPG

-205 VESIKSQVESE
+205 VESIKSKVESE
-216 LAAAKAE
+216 MAAAKAE

-250 YDNDDKTVASFQ
+250 YDNDEKTVASFL

-322 NLNVGKNGI
+322 NLSVGKNGI

-350 PISIR
+350 PISLR
-355 QAFWTPYRK
+355 QAFWNPYRK

-378 EKDAKAFDDMTA
+378 EKDAKTFDDMTA
-390 KADATVANPNA
+390 KVATAADPNA
-401 EQKLAFDIAKFAG
+401 EKKSAFDIAKFAG

-420 MALGMIGTALAA
+420 MALGMIGTAL
-432 VAGGL
+432 VKVGEEMSGL
-437 ASLNWWQLII
+437 AWWQYLII
-447 VFICILLV
+447 FVCILLI

-495 MKLTEQVRFP
+495 LKLTEQVRFP
-505 FTQNPAKKSPAGK
+505 FTKNPAKKNPAGK
-518 IFLVILLLIVLG
+518 IFLVILLLIILG
-530 LGGYGIYKYITK
+530 LGGFGIYKYITK
-542 EEVTSEEVMEATEA
+542 EEVTAEEVMEATEA
-556 EANPALTMEEAE
+556 EANPAVSLENAE
-568 APAEAPETEEGAE
+568 VSETEEGAE

>member
-1 MANYKWSFA
+1 MSKYKWSFA

-18 CIQSAED
+18 RIKSAED
-25 IRHLGEL
+25 VRHLGEL

-44 NGLEISSDSLSLMDQ
+44 NGLEISSDSLRLMDQ

-80 LKDPQSLFEQSDSIL
+80 LRDPQSLFEQSDVIKIE
-95 LDNIIDESIVAV
+95 NIADEGIRVISDKLQKDGKVA
-107 ARKIVES
+107 
-114 LKLKVERIS
+114 

-131 DAIAIE
+131 DGIAIE

-176 SIPEE
+176 SIPEDA
-181 TPKPG
+181 PKPG

-205 VESIKSQVESE
+205 VESIKSKVESE
-216 LAAAKAE
+216 MAAAKAE

-250 YDNDDKTVASFQ
+250 YDNDEKTVASFL

-322 NLNVGKNGI
+322 NLSVGKNGI

-350 PISIR
+350 PISLR
-355 QAFWTPYRK
+355 QAFWNPYRK

-378 EKDAKAFDDMTA
+378 EKDAKTFDDMTA
-390 KADATVANPNA
+390 KVATAADPNA
-401 EQKLAFDIAKFAG
+401 EKKSAFDIAKFAG

-420 MALGMIGTALAA
+420 MALGMIGTALAS
-432 VAGGL
+432 VAQGWI
-437 ASLNWWQLII
+437 SLTWWQQII
-447 VFICILLV
+447 VFVCILLI

-495 MKLTEQVRFP
+495 LKLTEQVRFP
-505 FTQNPAKKSPAGK
+505 FTKNPAKKNPAGK
-518 IFLVILLLIVLG
+518 IFLVILLLIILG
-530 LGGYGIYKYITK
+530 LGGFGIYKYITK
-542 EEVTSEEVMEATEA
+542 EEVTAEEVMEATEA
-556 EANPALTMEEAE
+556 EANPALTLEN
-568 APAEAPETEEGAE
+568 AEAPETKEAQQ

>member
-1 MANYKWSFA
+1 M
-10 NVGGVTRV
+10 GGVTRV
-18 CIQSAED
+18 RIKSAED
-25 IRHLGEL
+25 VRHLGEL

-44 NGLEISSDSLSLMDQ
+44 NGLEISSDSLRLMDQ

-80 LKDPQSLFEQSDSIL
+80 LRDPQSLFEQSDVIKIE
-95 LDNIIDESIVAV
+95 NIADEGIRVISDKLQKDGKVA
-107 ARKIVES
+107 
-114 LKLKVERIS
+114 

-176 SIPEE
+176 SIPEDA
-181 TPKPG
+181 PKPG

-205 VESIKSQVESE
+205 VESIKSKVESE
-216 LAAAKAE
+216 MAAAKAE

-250 YDNDDKTVASFQ
+250 YDNDEKTVASFL

-322 NLNVGKNGI
+322 NLSVGKNGI
-331 FYDNDG
+331 FYDNNG

-350 PISIR
+350 PISLR
-355 QAFWTPYRK
+355 QAFWNPYRK

-378 EKDAKAFDDMTA
+378 EKDAKTFDDMTA
-390 KADATVANPNA
+390 KVATAADPNA
-401 EQKLAFDIAKFAG
+401 EKKSAFDIAKFAG

-420 MALGMIGTALAA
+420 MALGMIGVALGS
-432 VAGGL
+432 VVQGWIRL
-437 ASLNWWQLII
+437 TWWQQII
-447 VFICILLV
+447 VFVCILLI

-495 MKLTEQVRFP
+495 LKLTEQVRFP
-505 FTQNPAKKSPAGK
+505 FTKNPAKKNPAGK
-518 IFLVILLLIVLG
+518 IFLVILLLIILG
-530 LGGYGIYKYITK
+530 LGGFGIYKYITK
-542 EEVTSEEVMEATEA
+542 EEVTAEEVMEATEA
-556 EANPALTMEEAE
+556 EANPAVSLENAE
-568 APAEAPETEEGAE
+568 VSETEEGAE

>member
-1 MANYKWSFA
+1 MSKYKWSFA

-18 CIQSAED
+18 RIKSAED
-25 IRHLGEL
+25 VRHLGEL

-44 NGLEISSDSLSLMDQ
+44 NGLEISSDSLRLMDQ

-80 LKDPQSLFEQSDSIL
+80 LQDPQSLFEQSDVIKIE
-95 LDNIIDESIVAV
+95 NIADEGIRVISDKLQKDGKVA
-107 ARKIVES
+107 
-114 LKLKVERIS
+114 

-137 TPEMPAAPFEADVIA
+137 TPELPAAPFEADVIA

-176 SIPEE
+176 SIPEDA
-181 TPKPG
+181 PKPG

-205 VESIKSQVESE
+205 VESIKSKVESE

-250 YDNDDKTVASFQ
+250 YDNDEKTVASFL

-322 NLNVGKNGI
+322 NLSVGKNGI

-350 PISIR
+350 PISLR
-355 QAFWTPYRK
+355 QAFWNPYRK

-378 EKDAKAFDDMTA
+378 EKDAKTFDDMTA
-390 KADATVANPNA
+390 KVATAADPNA
-401 EQKLAFDIAKFAG
+401 EKKSAFDIAKFAG

-420 MALGMIGTALAA
+420 MALGMIGTAL
-432 VAGGL
+432 VKVGEGMKDL
-437 ASLNWWQLII
+437 PWWQYLII
-447 VFICILLV
+447 FVCILLI

-495 MKLTEQVRFP
+495 LKLTEQVRFP
-505 FTQNPAKKSPAGK
+505 FTKNPAKKNPAGK
-518 IFLVILLLIVLG
+518 IFLVILLLIILG
-530 LGGYGIYKYITK
+530 LGGFGIYKYITK
-542 EEVTSEEVMEATEA
+542 EEVTAEEVMEATEA
-556 EANPALTMEEAE
+556 EVS
-568 APAEAPETEEGAE
+568 ETEGGAE

>member
-1 MANYKWSFA
+1 MSKYKWSFA

-18 CIQSAED
+18 RIKSAED
-25 IRHLGEL
+25 VRHLGEL

-44 NGLEISSDSLSLMDQ
+44 NGLEISSDSLRLMDQ

-80 LKDPQSLFEQSDSIL
+80 LQDPQSLFEQSDVIKIE
-95 LDNIIDESIVAV
+95 NIADEGIRVISDKLQKDGKVA
-107 ARKIVES
+107 
-114 LKLKVERIS
+114 

-137 TPEMPAAPFEADVIA
+137 TPELPAAPFEADVIA

-176 SIPEE
+176 SIPEDA
-181 TPKPG
+181 PKPG

-205 VESIKSQVESE
+205 VESIKSKVESE

-250 YDNDDKTVASFQ
+250 YDNDEKTVASFL

-322 NLNVGKNGI
+322 NLSVGKNGI

-350 PISIR
+350 PISLR
-355 QAFWTPYRK
+355 QAFWNPYRK

-378 EKDAKAFDDMTA
+378 EKDAKTFDDMTA
-390 KADATVANPNA
+390 KVATAADPNA
-401 EQKLAFDIAKFAG
+401 EKKSAFDIAKFAG

-420 MALGMIGTALAA
+420 MALGMIGTAL
-432 VAGGL
+432 VKVGEGMKDL
-437 ASLNWWQLII
+437 PWWQYLII
-447 VFICILLV
+447 FVCILLI

-495 MKLTEQVRFP
+495 LKLTEQVRFP
-505 FTQNPAKKSPAGK
+505 FTKNPAKKNPAGK
-518 IFLVILLLIVLG
+518 IFLVILLLIILG
-530 LGGYGIYKYITK
+530 LGGFGIYKYITK
-542 EEVTSEEVMEATEA
+542 EEVTAEEVMEATEA
-556 EANPALTMEEAE
+556 EANPAVSLENAEVSETKEAQQ
-568 APAEAPETEEGAE
+568 

>member
-1 MANYKWSFA
+1 MSKYKWSFA

-18 CIQSAED
+18 RIKSAED
-25 IRHLGEL
+25 VRHLGEL

-44 NGLEISSDSLSLMDQ
+44 NGLEISSDSLRLMDQ

-80 LKDPQSLFEQSDSIL
+80 LQDPQSLFEQSDVIKIE
-95 LDNIIDESIVAV
+95 NIADEGIRVISDKLQKDGKVA
-107 ARKIVES
+107 
-114 LKLKVERIS
+114 

-176 SIPEE
+176 TIPEDA
-181 TPKPG
+181 PKPG

-205 VESIKSQVESE
+205 VESIKSKVESE

-250 YDNDDKTVASFQ
+250 YDNDEKTVASFL

-322 NLNVGKNGI
+322 NLSVGKNGI

-350 PISIR
+350 PISLR
-355 QAFWTPYRK
+355 QAFWNPYRK

-378 EKDAKAFDDMTA
+378 EKDAKTFDDMTA
-390 KADATVANPNA
+390 KVATAADPNA
-401 EQKLAFDIAKFAG
+401 EKKSAFDIAKFAG

-420 MALGMIGTALAA
+420 MALGMIGTAL
-432 VAGGL
+432 VKVGEGMKDL
-437 ASLNWWQLII
+437 PWWQYLII
-447 VFICILLV
+447 FVCILLI

-495 MKLTEQVRFP
+495 LKLTEQVRFP
-505 FTQNPAKKSPAGK
+505 FTKNPTKKNPAGK
-518 IFLVILLLIVLG
+518 IFLVILLLIILG
-530 LGGYGIYKYITK
+530 LGGFGIYKYITK
-542 EEVTSEEVMEATEA
+542 EEVTAEEVMEATEA
-556 EANPALTMEEAE
+556 EANPAVSLENAE
-568 APAEAPETEEGAE
+568 VSETEEGAE

>member
-1 MANYKWSFA
+1 MSKYKWSFA

-18 CIQSAED
+18 RIKSAED
-25 IRHLGEL
+25 VRHLGEL

-44 NGLEISSDSLSLMDQ
+44 NGLEISSDSLRLMDQ

-80 LKDPQSLFEQSDSIL
+80 LRDPQSLFEQSDVIKIE
-95 LDNIIDESIVAV
+95 NIADEGIRVISDKLQKDGKVA
-107 ARKIVES
+107 
-114 LKLKVERIS
+114 

-176 SIPEE
+176 SIPEDA
-181 TPKPG
+181 PKPG

-205 VESIKSQVESE
+205 VESIKSKVESE
-216 LAAAKAE
+216 MAAAKAE

-250 YDNDDKTVASFQ
+250 YDNDEKTVASFL

-322 NLNVGKNGI
+322 NLSVGKNGI
-331 FYDNDG
+331 FYDNNG

-350 PISIR
+350 PISLR
-355 QAFWTPYRK
+355 QAFWNPYRK

-378 EKDAKAFDDMTA
+378 EKDAKTFDDMTA
-390 KADATVANPNA
+390 KVATAADPNA
-401 EQKLAFDIAKFAG
+401 EKKSAFDIAKFAG

-420 MALGMIGTALAA
+420 MALGMIGTAL
-432 VAGGL
+432 VKVGEGMKDL
-437 ASLNWWQLII
+437 PWWQYLII
-447 VFICILLV
+447 FVCILLI

-495 MKLTEQVRFP
+495 LKLTEQVRFP
-505 FTQNPAKKSPAGK
+505 FTKNPAKKNPAGK
-518 IFLVILLLIVLG
+518 IFLVILLLIILG
-530 LGGYGIYKYITK
+530 LGGFGIYKYITK
-542 EEVTSEEVMEATEA
+542 EEVTAEEVMEATEA
-556 EANPALTMEEAE
+556 EANPAVSLENAE
-568 APAEAPETEEGAE
+568 ASETEEGAE